1 MSKMS
6 TRTFLISCFCLLAAV
21 ISFAPTVSAQVNDE
35 QSRDWNQPIK
45 PYKIVGNVYYVGAK
59 EVASYLIVTSQGLI
73 LLDTGFLETVP
84 QIKQNVAQLGFRF
97 EDIKVL
103 INSHAHADHAGG
115 FALLKKELTGAKLM
129 VSEGD
134 APLFARG
141 GKDDPNF
148 GDHFLFQPVKADRIL
163 RDGDTV
169 QLGGVTMTARITPGH
184 TPGCTTWTMKVRE
197 GSKTYDV
204 VFYGSTTIPGYK
216 LVGNTN
222 YPNIADDFDR
232 SFRILKTL
240 PCDIFLAPHG
250 SFFSMLEKM
259 KQLGQTPSQNP
270 FIDPAGYK
278 RTIERTEK
286 EFRAELKRQQSAATD
301 NR

>member
-1 MSKMS
+1 MI
-6 TRTFLISCFCLLAAV
+6 TRTLFISCFCLLAALLY
-21 ISFAPTVSAQVNDE
+21 STPTVAQISDDE
-35 QSRDWNQPIK
+35 SRKWNEPVK
-45 PYKIVGNVYYVGAK
+45 PFKIVGNVYYVGAK
-59 EVASYLIVTSQGLI
+59 EVASFLIVTPQGHI

-97 EDIKVL
+97 EDIKIL

-115 FALLKKELTGAKLM
+115 FASVKKELTSARLM

-134 APLFARG
+134 APLLARG
-141 GKDDPNF
+141 GKNDPNF
-148 GDHFLFQPVKADRIL
+148 GDRFLFQPVKADRIL
-163 RDGDTV
+163 HDGDTV
-169 QLGGVTMTARITPGH
+169 QLGGVTMTARLTPGH

-204 VFYGSTTIPGYK
+204 VFYGSTTIPGFK

-222 YPNIADDFDR
+222 YPNIVDDFER

-250 SFFSMLEKM
+250 SFFLLEEKI
-259 KQLGQTPSQNP
+259 KRLAKDPSSNP
-270 FIDPAGYK
+270 FIDNNGYT
-278 RTIERTEK
+278 RIIERTER
-286 EFRAELKRQQSAATD
+286 EFRAELKRQQSAPSD